1 MVRKTKRQTTVGLR
15 LCRWYL
21 GAIKP
26 YVGPSALYLSLLP
39 NLGLRPRLVYCAPL
53 ALGCGTTE
61 VVPFQTRFVAERL
74 KSRPFKSDS
83 CDPIL
88 LPGYF
93 FSRSSMRSFALV
105 ARFMAPSA
113 SPEFSACCAW
123 SRKCF
128 T

>member
-1 MVRKTKRQTTVGLR
+1 MVRKTKRQTTAGLR

-61 VVPFQTRFVAERL
+61 VVPFQTRFL
-74 KSRPFKSDS
+74 RPDS
-83 CDPIL
+83 ASIL